1 MGAEPAISSDT
12 SRLETFADGV
22 MAIAITLLILEV
34 RVPPV
39 GGRSLTTELAA
50 EWPSYAGYVV
60 SFLSIGII
68 WVNHHQM
75 FKLIAR
81 VTHGYLMLNVIFL
94 MTIAFLPFPTALVAD
109 YIRVPDSRRAA
120 TIVYGL
126 TMVAIAV
133 MFNVVWRSAS
143 RGRRLLVSGVDKI
156 GLERISKSYL
166 GGPIAYTVATL
177 VAFVSPFLSLGI
189 FAAVALFWLLPSSG
203 VDLGSTVGED
213 SAPQV

>member
-1 MGAEPAISSDT
+1 MGVEPSVSSDT
-12 SRLETFADGV
+12 ARLETFADGV

-39 GGRSLTTELAA
+39 EGRPLTTALAA

-60 SFLSIGII
+60 SFLTIGII

-81 VTHGYLMLNVIFL
+81 VTHGFLMLNVIFL

-109 YIRVPDSRRAA
+109 YIRIPDSRTAA
-120 TIVYGL
+120 TVVYGV
-126 TMVAIAV
+126 TMVAIAI

-143 RGRRLLVSGVDKI
+143 RGGRLLVAGVDQAGI
-156 GLERISKSYL
+156 DRISKSYL
-166 GGPIAYTVATL
+166 GGPIAYTVTTL
-177 VAFVSPFLSLGI
+177 IAFVNPFLSLGL
-189 FAAVALFWLLPSSG
+189 FAAIALYWLLPSSG
-203 VDLGSTVGED
+203 VQVGSTVGEG
-213 SAPQV
+213 

>member
-1 MGAEPAISSDT
+1 MGAEPSVSSDT
-12 SRLETFADGV
+12 ARLETFADGV

-34 RVPPV
+34 RVPQV
-39 GGRSLTTELAA
+39 EGRSLTTTLAA

-60 SFLSIGII
+60 SFLTIGII

-75 FKLIAR
+75 FKLIGR
-81 VTHGYLMLNVIFL
+81 VTHGFLMLNVIFL

-109 YIRVPDSRRAA
+109 YIRVPDSRKAA
-120 TIVYGL
+120 TVVYGL
-126 TMVAIAV
+126 AMVAIAV

-143 RGRRLLVSGVDKI
+143 RNGRLLVPGVDTA
-156 GLERISKSYL
+156 GVERISRSYL

-189 FAAVALFWLLPSSG
+189 FAAMALFWLLPSSG
-203 VDLGSTVGED
+203 VQVGSTVGEG
-213 SAPQV
+213 

>member
-1 MGAEPAISSDT
+1 MAAEVPTSSDT

-34 RVPPV
+34 RVPPTD
-39 GGRSLTTELAA
+39 GRSLTTKLAA

-60 SFLSIGII
+60 SFLTIGII

-81 VTHGYLMLNVIFL
+81 VTHGFLMLNVIFL

-109 YIRVPDSRRAA
+109 YIRVPDDRTAA
-120 TIVYGL
+120 TVVYGL
-126 TMVAIAV
+126 TMVAIAI

-143 RGRRLLVSGVDKI
+143 RGGRLLVAGVDQA
-156 GLERISKSYL
+156 GLDRISRSYL
-166 GGPIAYTVATL
+166 GGPIAYTLATL
-177 VAFVSPFLSLGI
+177 VALFSPFLSLGI
-189 FAAVALFWLLPSSG
+189 FAAMALFWLLPSTG
-203 VDLGSTVGED
+203 VDLGSTIG
-213 SAPQV
+213 QG

>member
-34 RVPPV
+34 RVPAV
-39 GGRSLTTELAA
+39 GGRSLSTELAA

-60 SFLSIGII
+60 SFLTIGII

-75 FKLIAR
+75 FKLIGR
-81 VTHGYLMLNVIFL
+81 VTHGFLMLNVIFL

-109 YIRVPDSRRAA
+109 YIRIPDSRTPA
-120 TIVYGL
+120 TVVYGL
-126 TMVAIAV
+126 TMVAIAI

-143 RGRRLLVSGVDKI
+143 RDGRLLIDGVDRA
-156 GLERISKSYL
+156 GVDRISKSYL

-177 VAFVSPFLSLGI
+177 LAFVNAFLSLGV
-189 FAAVALFWLLPSSG
+189 FAAMALFWLLPSSG
-203 VDLGSTVGED
+203 IQFASTVRER
-213 SAPQV
+213 

>member
-1 MGAEPAISSDT
+1 MGAEPSVSSDT
-12 SRLETFADGV
+12 ARVETFADGV

-34 RVPPV
+34 RVPHPTS
-39 GGRSLTTELAA
+39 GSLVTALAR

-60 SFLSIGII
+60 SFLTIGII

-81 VTHGYLMLNVIFL
+81 VTHGFLMLNVIFL
-94 MTIAFLPFPTALVAD
+94 MAIAFLPFPTALVAD
-109 YIRVPDSRRAA
+109 YIRVPDSRKAA
-120 TIVYGL
+120 TVVYGL
-126 TMVAIAV
+126 TMIAIAV

-143 RGRRLLVSGVDKI
+143 RNGRLLIPGVDKA
-156 GLERISKSYL
+156 GVERISRSYL

-189 FAAVALFWLLPSSG
+189 FAVMALFWLLPSSG
-203 VDLGSTVGED
+203 VQFASTVKQG
-213 SAPQV
+213 